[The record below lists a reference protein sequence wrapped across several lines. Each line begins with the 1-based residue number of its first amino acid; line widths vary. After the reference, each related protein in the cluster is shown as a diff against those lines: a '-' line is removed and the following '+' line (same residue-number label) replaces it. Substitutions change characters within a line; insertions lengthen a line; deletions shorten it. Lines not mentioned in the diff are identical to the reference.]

1 MKYEIIK
8 PEFGSDHVKRT
19 NDDGSISFIPLDL
32 ANSDYV
38 AYLNDSN
45 QL

>member
-8 PEFGSDHVKRT
+8 PELGSEHVKRT
-19 NDDGSISFIPLDL
+19 NDDGSTSFIPMDL

-38 AYLNDSN
+38 AYLNDSD

>member
-8 PEFGSDHVKRT
+8 PEFGSEHVKRI
-19 NDDGSISFIPLDL
+19 NDDGSTSFIPMDL

-38 AYLNDSN
+38 AYLNDSD